1 MTAFYARHFTKVKNE
16 SLEGLKILPEPVYGD
31 EKDFTGVWRMP
42 SQNNSDEHS
51 SQNEAENGGESEKH
65 SLTDRIAYYT
75 EKVMDYTLFSAFP
88 YVLLSIIFFSVIHFD
103 GISFADLI
111 DLGFLLQCFYIL
123 ASIKSFYAKNV
134 KMLSFLRKYNLIVL
148 TILVVFQAP
157 IFLCPVD
164 QQKVAGKEAD
174 VFYVPASQ
182 CEPQRV
188 QRVTGIEPWL
198 TFYVVLA

>member
-1 MTAFYARHFTKVKNE
+1 
-16 SLEGLKILPEPVYGD
+16 
-31 EKDFTGVWRMP
+31 
-42 SQNNSDEHS
+42 
-51 SQNEAENGGESEKH
+51 
-65 SLTDRIAYYT
+65 
-75 EKVMDYTLFSAFP
+75 MDYTLFSAFP

-164 QQKVAGKEAD
+164 
-174 VFYVPASQ
+174 
-182 CEPQRV
+182 
-188 QRVTGIEPWL
+188 
-198 TFYVVLA
+198 